1 MTKIKNIYKKNNDN
15 NMNIH
20 NIDNHKTNNDNNSK
34 NSKQQ
39 NKNLSIIVNSNLNSK
54 ENIFKTYKRK

>member
-39 NKNLSIIVNSNLNSK
+39 NKNLSIIVNYNLNSK